1 VSRRVLILVVGV
13 TLAAVSAFSAY
24 SYASSADKRAFGD
37 AKLVQIFI
45 VKKDIGKGLPGERA
59 LDEGYI
65 TKERIPAKFYP
76 ARAVVN
82 IQALR
87 GKVAVA
93 PLAAG
98 VPVVDGS
105 FVEPRVASES
115 FAQRLDKG
123 MQAVTI
129 SVSDVQG
136 VARLVVP
143 GDHVNMLV
151 TIEEAAG
158 DTTDG
163 ADGAAGA
170 GQKTTR
176 FALQNIEVL
185 AIGNS
190 TQLQPGEQAPA
201 TETAAGQVQT
211 VDSGLITF
219 AVPALD
225 AERVVH
231 ASETGAIHLT
241 LVPPDYTP
249 VPVPPVNRGNLFS

>member
-1 VSRRVLILVVGV
+1 VSNRRVLILVVGV
-13 TLAAVSAFSAY
+13 ALAAVSAFSAY
-24 SYASSADKRAFGD
+24 SYASSADRRAFGN
-37 AKLVQIFI
+37 AKLVQVFV
-45 VKKDIGKGLPGERA
+45 VKKDIGKGFSGDQA

-65 TKERIPAKFYP
+65 GKERMPSKFYP
-76 ARAVVN
+76 ARAVVD
-82 IQALR
+82 IQTLR

-98 VPVVDGS
+98 VPVVDGN

-143 GDHVNMLV
+143 GDRVNMLI
-151 TIEEAAG
+151 TLDEPAG
-158 DTTDG
+158 
-163 ADGAAGA
+163 
-170 GQKTTR
+170 KTTQTV
-176 FALQNIEVL
+176 LQGIEVL
-185 AIGNS
+185 AVGNT
-190 TQLQPGEQAPA
+190 TQLRPGEQAAP
-201 TETAAGQVQT
+201 TPEGQVAGQAQT
-211 VDSGLITF
+211 LNSGLLTF

-231 ASETGAIHLT
+231 ASEVGTIHLT
-241 LVPPDYTP
+241 LVPPDFKP
-249 VPVPPVNRGNLFS
+249 APVPPVNRGNLFS

>member
-1 VSRRVLILVVGV
+1 VNRRVLILVAGIA
-13 TLAAVSAFSAY
+13 LAAVAAFSAY
-24 SYASSADKRAFGD
+24 SYASSADQRAFQD

-45 VKKDIGKGLPGERA
+45 VKKDIGKGFSGKQA

-65 TKERIPAKFYP
+65 GRESMPAKFYP
-76 ARAVVN
+76 ARAVVD
-82 IQALR
+82 IQTLR
-87 GKVAVA
+87 GKVAIA

-105 FVEPRVASES
+105 FVEPRVAQES

-151 TIEEAAG
+151 TTDEAPAG
-158 DTTDG
+158 TTDG
-163 ADGAAGA
+163 SAGGA
-170 GQKTTR
+170 QKTTR

-219 AVPALD
+219 AVPGLD

-231 ASETGAIHLT
+231 ASETGSIHLT